1 MSGLYNPPQNLA
13 EVRERLFSV
22 SETVLLP
29 AADFE
34 VYWSH
39 VDNFWS
45 PTKKPQVYEGGRTV
59 RYFRCVQHSKKY
71 HKPEGKRK
79 ALRQRQKP
87 SRTAIGCPMTMRVV
101 TEAGLV
107 TVDQIGEGLVHT
119 HTMEDSDR
127 WKNPS
132 FIRTIVDREV
142 AKGYR
147 VADVTKALEKAGGL
161 WTFLKD
167 VQNAEAAWRKQN
179 PDSCHY
185 GSAET

>member
-1 MSGLYNPPQNLA
+1 M
-13 EVRERLFSV
+13 
-22 SETVLLP
+22 
-29 AADFE
+29 
-34 VYWSH
+34 
-39 VDNFWS
+39 
-45 PTKKPQVYEGGRTV
+45 
-59 RYFRCVQHSKKY
+59 
-71 HKPEGKRK
+71 
-79 ALRQRQKP
+79 
-87 SRTAIGCPMTMRVV
+87 
-101 TEAGLV
+101 